1 MKKKFI
7 SVAMFCALIAST
19 PVWVG
24 CSDYDD
30 DIANLQ
36 SQVDDLKGSKVTTEE
51 AKAAINEAITA
62 LKKELETAIAG
73 KADNAAVVELQNKV
87 AELTAALDSKA
98 DAQTVASLVQDVQN
112 LIERVNGVEGTLSET
127 KKELEGKLADL
138 QKSYEAADKLLEES
152 IAQKAN
158 SEEVTKL
165 QGELQDA
172 QAKLE
177 ATIKD
182 LEALKGEGNAAKIE
196 ELTKKIEELTGKYND
211 AVDKLAEK
219 ADKATVDELN
229 KKLEGIEAD
238 LVNYV
243 KKSEVEAL
251 QNQLNTLNDELGKR
265 PTSAEVASQIDEKI
279 KALGDLVTV
288 NVFEEYKTNIATQLG
303 KLTDEIAD
311 NKSEIDRIGKLAEE
325 NGQSIVDLTGRI
337 GKLEEILDGFEQG
350 TPGSEIPET
359 VLGQIIALTNRV
371 ELIDGENG
379 ALAQLKA
386 QYATLN
392 TELGKMQQKLTETQ
406 LNVLN
411 DIAEWD
417 SKKNGS
423 IVSVLEK
430 VIALEEALNAKNEEG
445 DPAFDLTDI
454 ATQLSDLQAQLE
466 QFGLM
471 AKMIQSIVFVP
482 NAIDNN
488 GVTLDKRVS
497 FKTLQLYNNAH
508 PTGYWKT
515 IAENKQQAIRFRI
528 SPATLTKEDF
538 EKRYDIQFYGSQV
551 AKRDLSTALKD
562 VKVVSLQDGL
572 LTLNVTAGE
581 TVGNGDSYYAW
592 ALSAHVTPKADV
604 EGNETYTDIFSDY
617 FVVDNSVDQVRNIK
631 VVTTENDGVNDP
643 SSYQLTYDDRT
654 TQIQFAADQKLI
666 GVTSGN
672 SEIALAAEYPTFAP
686 TVTYA
691 QSGDSYYFDFDANS
705 ATLSLK
711 DNVNQSAIGQE
722 TTVTA
727 TVTVNGLNNSYS
739 TTFKKVSIV
748 QATPEYEVT
757 GVQTADWFVGTAK
770 KIYTVSQA
778 QIREIMTRSDMT
790 ATQFWASVS
799 NGTASG
805 MNGNVYFKVNGQEI
819 EIWQK
824 AQTNIPNGTIEFKF
838 NTNET
843 GNVFTLKAK
852 IAAMTDAQ
860 YPQLTINRESAAW
873 SGNTIGLLPQQG
885 TVVTL
890 ERDLKTVFSDYGNT
904 LNTATA
910 KGGTLN
916 FKVYSNGVDATN
928 TFVNGTTLKIDP
940 SIYTGQTLRFEL
952 QVAYGSKIFVV
963 DGGNVQV
970 QDLSGSW
977 IVNKTQTF
985 NPLNRTM
992 NTTQGIDLSQGF
1004 EWKDYEGQTMW
1015 KDGSNTGLAKYALTA
1030 PTFKIVSG
1038 ANQYIELNGCTLNF
1052 KSGTE
1057 NNFLE
1062 AHTVVIEV
1070 VAQSKWGSIEGYND
1084 ATKFITVTIPAG
1096 TYTR

>member
-36 SQVDDLKGSKVTTEE
+36 SQVDDLKGSNVTTEE

-497 FKTLQLYNNAH
+497 FKTLQLYNNAN

-581 TVGNGDSYYAW
+581 TVGNGNSYYAW

-617 FVVDNSVDQVRNIK
+617 FVVDNSVDKVQNIK

-672 SEIALAAEYPTFAP
+672 SEIALATEYPTFAP
-686 TVTYA
+686 TVTYS

-739 TTFKKVSIV
+739 TAFKKVSIV

-904 LNTATA
+904 LSTATA

-977 IVNKTQTF
+977 IVNKSQTF

-1015 KDGSNTGLAKYALTA
+1015 KDGNNTGLAKYALTA
-1030 PTFKIVSG
+1030 PTFKIASG

>member
-98 DAQTVASLVQDVQN
+98 DAQTVAGLVQDVQN

-445 DPAFDLTDI
+445 EPAFDLTDI

-497 FKTLQLYNNAH
+497 FKTLQLYNNAN

-617 FVVDNSVDQVRNIK
+617 FVVDNSVDQVQNIK

-672 SEIALAAEYPTFAP
+672 SEIALATEYPTFAP

-739 TTFKKVSIV
+739 TAFKKVSIV

-805 MNGNVYFKVNGQEI
+805 MNGYVYFKVNGQEI

-904 LNTATA
+904 LSTATA
-910 KGGTLN
+910 KGGTLS

-952 QVAYGSKIFVV
+952 QVSYGSKMFVV

-1004 EWKDYEGQTMW
+1004 EWKDYEGGTMW
-1015 KDGSNTGLAKYALTA
+1015 KDGNNTGLTKYALTA

-1038 ANQYIELNGCTLNF
+1038 ANQYIELNGRTLNF

>member
-219 ADKATVDELN
+219 TDKATVDELN

-311 NKSEIDRIGKLAEE
+311 NKYEIDRIGKLAEE

-497 FKTLQLYNNAH
+497 FKTLQLYNNAN

>member
-36 SQVDDLKGSKVTTEE
+36 SQVDDLKGSNVTTEE

-87 AELTAALDSKA
+87 TELTTALDSKA

-288 NVFEEYKTNIATQLG
+288 NVFKEYKTNIATQLG

-445 DPAFDLTDI
+445 EPAFDLTDI

-497 FKTLQLYNNAH
+497 FKTLQLYNNAN

-617 FVVDNSVDQVRNIK
+617 FVVDNSVDQVQNIK

-672 SEIALAAEYPTFAP
+672 SEIALATEYPTFAP

-739 TTFKKVSIV
+739 TAFKKVSIV

-805 MNGNVYFKVNGQEI
+805 MNGYVYFKVNGQEI

-890 ERDLKTVFSDYGNT
+890 ERALKTVFSDYSNT
-904 LNTATA
+904 LSTATA
-910 KGGTLN
+910 KGGTLS

-952 QVAYGSKIFVV
+952 QVAYGSKMFVV

-1015 KDGSNTGLAKYALTA
+1015 KDGNNTGLTKYALTA

-1038 ANQYIELNGCTLNF
+1038 ANQYIELNGRTLNF

>member
-36 SQVDDLKGSKVTTEE
+36 SQVDDLKGSNVTTEE

-229 KKLEGIEAD
+229 KKLEGIGAD

-265 PTSAEVASQIDEKI
+265 PTSVEVASQIDEKI

-497 FKTLQLYNNAH
+497 FKTLQLYNNAN

-581 TVGNGDSYYAW
+581 TVGNGNSYYAW

-617 FVVDNSVDQVRNIK
+617 FVVDNSVDKVQNIK

-672 SEIALAAEYPTFAP
+672 SEIALATEYPTFAP

-739 TTFKKVSIV
+739 TAFKKVSIV

-904 LNTATA
+904 LSTATA

-940 SIYTGQTLRFEL
+940 STYTGQTLRFEL
-952 QVAYGSKIFVV
+952 QVAYGSKMFVV

-1015 KDGSNTGLAKYALTA
+1015 KDGNSTGLAKYALTA

-1038 ANQYIELNGCTLNF
+1038 ANQYIELNGRTLNF

>member
-87 AELTAALDSKA
+87 TELTTALDSKA

-497 FKTLQLYNNAH
+497 FKTLQLYNNAN

-581 TVGNGDSYYAW
+581 TVGNGNSYYAW

-617 FVVDNSVDQVRNIK
+617 FVVDNSVDKVQNIK

-672 SEIALAAEYPTFAP
+672 SEIALATEYPTFAP
-686 TVTYA
+686 TVTYS

-739 TTFKKVSIV
+739 TAFKKVSIV

-928 TFVNGTTLKIDP
+928 TFVNETTLKIDP

-952 QVAYGSKIFVV
+952 QVAYGSKMFVV

-1038 ANQYIELNGCTLNF
+1038 ANQYIELNDHTLNF

>member
-666 GVTSGN
+666 GVISGN

-727 TVTVNGLNNSYS
+727 TVTVYGLNNSYS

>member
-98 DAQTVASLVQDVQN
+98 DAQTVAGLVQDVQN

-288 NVFEEYKTNIATQLG
+288 NVFEEYKTNIASQLG

>member
-36 SQVDDLKGSKVTTEE
+36 SQVDDLKGSNVTTEE

-311 NKSEIDRIGKLAEE
+311 NKSEIDRIGKWAEE

-406 LNVLN
+406 LNALN

-445 DPAFDLTDI
+445 NPAFDLTDI

-497 FKTLQLYNNAH
+497 FKTLQLYNNAN

-617 FVVDNSVDQVRNIK
+617 FVVDNSVDQVQNIK

-672 SEIALAAEYPTFAP
+672 SEIALATEYPTFAP

-739 TTFKKVSIV
+739 TAFKKVSIV

-824 AQTNIPNGTIEFKF
+824 AQTNITNGTIEFKF

-890 ERDLKTVFSDYGNT
+890 ERDLKTVFSDYSNT
-904 LNTATA
+904 LSTATA

-940 SIYTGQTLRFEL
+940 STYTGQTLRFEL
-952 QVAYGSKIFVV
+952 QVAYGSKMFVV

-1004 EWKDYEGQTMW
+1004 EWKDYEGETMW
-1015 KDGSNTGLAKYALTA
+1015 KDGNSTGLAKYALTA
-1030 PTFKIVSG
+1030 PTFKIASG
-1038 ANQYIELNGCTLNF
+1038 ANQYIELDGHTLNF

>member
-497 FKTLQLYNNAH
+497 FKTLQLYNNAN

>member
-1 MKKKFI
+1 MAERI
-7 SVAMFCALIAST
+7 VERLIR
-19 PVWVG
+19 
-24 CSDYDD
+24 
-30 DIANLQ
+30 
-36 SQVDDLKGSKVTTEE
+36 
-51 AKAAINEAITA
+51 
-62 LKKELETAIAG
+62 
-73 KADNAAVVELQNKV
+73 
-87 AELTAALDSKA
+87 
-98 DAQTVASLVQDVQN
+98 
-112 LIERVNGVEGTLSET
+112 ERDTRYG
-127 KKELEGKLADL
+127 D
-138 QKSYEAADKLLEES
+138 
-152 IAQKAN
+152 
-158 SEEVTKL
+158 
-165 QGELQDA
+165 
-172 QAKLE
+172 
-177 ATIKD
+177 
-182 LEALKGEGNAAKIE
+182 
-196 ELTKKIEELTGKYND
+196 
-211 AVDKLAEK
+211 
-219 ADKATVDELN
+219 
-229 KKLEGIEAD
+229 GI
-238 LVNYV
+238 
-243 KKSEVEAL
+243 
-251 QNQLNTLNDELGKR
+251 
-265 PTSAEVASQIDEKI
+265 
-279 KALGDLVTV
+279 
-288 NVFEEYKTNIATQLG
+288 
-303 KLTDEIAD
+303 
-311 NKSEIDRIGKLAEE
+311 
-325 NGQSIVDLTGRI
+325 
-337 GKLEEILDGFEQG
+337 
-350 TPGSEIPET
+350 
-359 VLGQIIALTNRV
+359 
-371 ELIDGENG
+371 
-379 ALAQLKA
+379 
-386 QYATLN
+386 
-392 TELGKMQQKLTETQ
+392 
-406 LNVLN
+406 
-411 DIAEWD
+411 
-417 SKKNGS
+417 
-423 IVSVLEK
+423 
-430 VIALEEALNAKNEEG
+430 
-445 DPAFDLTDI
+445 
-454 ATQLSDLQAQLE
+454 
-466 QFGLM
+466 
-471 AKMIQSIVFVP
+471 
-482 NAIDNN
+482 
-488 GVTLDKRVS
+488 
-497 FKTLQLYNNAH
+497 
-508 PTGYWKT
+508 
-515 IAENKQQAIRFRI
+515 
-528 SPATLTKEDF
+528 
-538 EKRYDIQFYGSQV
+538 
-551 AKRDLSTALKD
+551 
-562 VKVVSLQDGL
+562 
-572 LTLNVTAGE
+572 
-581 TVGNGDSYYAW
+581 
-592 ALSAHVTPKADV
+592 
-604 EGNETYTDIFSDY
+604 YT
-617 FVVDNSVDQVRNIK
+617 
-631 VVTTENDGVNDP
+631 
-643 SSYQLTYDDRT
+643 T

-672 SEIALAAEYPTFAP
+672 SEIALATEYPTFAP

-739 TTFKKVSIV
+739 TAFKKVSIV

-1038 ANQYIELNGCTLNF
+1038 ANQYIELNGRTLNF

>member
-288 NVFEEYKTNIATQLG
+288 NVFEEYKTNIASQLG

-471 AKMIQSIVFVP
+471 AKIIQSIVFVP

-497 FKTLQLYNNAH
+497 FKTLQLYNNAN

-592 ALSAHVTPKADV
+592 ALSAHVTPKVDV

>member
-36 SQVDDLKGSKVTTEE
+36 SQVDDLKGSNVTTEE

-73 KADNAAVVELQNKV
+73 KADNAVVVELQNKV
-87 AELTAALDSKA
+87 TELTTALDSKA

-445 DPAFDLTDI
+445 EPAFDLTDI

-497 FKTLQLYNNAH
+497 FKTLQLYNNAN

-617 FVVDNSVDQVRNIK
+617 FVVDNSVDQVQNIK

-672 SEIALAAEYPTFAP
+672 SEIALATEYPTFAP

-739 TTFKKVSIV
+739 TAFKKVSIV

-805 MNGNVYFKVNGQEI
+805 MNGYVYFKVNGQEI

-890 ERDLKTVFSDYGNT
+890 ERDLKTVFSDYSNT
-904 LNTATA
+904 LSTATA
-910 KGGTLN
+910 KGGTLS

-952 QVAYGSKIFVV
+952 QVAYGSKMFVV

-1015 KDGSNTGLAKYALTA
+1015 KDGNNTGLTKYALTA

-1038 ANQYIELNGCTLNF
+1038 ANQYIELNGRTLNF

>member
-36 SQVDDLKGSKVTTEE
+36 SQVDDLKGSNVTTEE

-497 FKTLQLYNNAH
+497 FKTLQLHNNAH

-928 TFVNGTTLKIDP
+928 TFVNGTTLKINP

-1084 ATKFITVTIPAG
+1084 AAKFITVTIPAG

>member
-19 PVWVG
+19 PVWGG

-288 NVFEEYKTNIATQLG
+288 NVFEEYKTNIAPQLG

-311 NKSEIDRIGKLAEE
+311 NKSEIVRIGKLAEE
-325 NGQSIVDLTGRI
+325 NGQAIVDLTGRI

-497 FKTLQLYNNAH
+497 FKTLQLYNNAN

>member
-36 SQVDDLKGSKVTTEE
+36 SQVDDLKGSNVTTEE

-87 AELTAALDSKA
+87 TELTTALDSKA

-445 DPAFDLTDI
+445 EPAFDLTDI

-497 FKTLQLYNNAH
+497 FKTLQLYNNAN

-617 FVVDNSVDQVRNIK
+617 FVVDNSVDQVQNIK

-672 SEIALAAEYPTFAP
+672 SEIALATEYPTFAP

-739 TTFKKVSIV
+739 TAFKKVSIV

-805 MNGNVYFKVNGQEI
+805 MNGYVYFKVNGQEI

-890 ERDLKTVFSDYGNT
+890 ERDLKTVFSDYSNT
-904 LNTATA
+904 LSTATA
-910 KGGTLN
+910 KGGTLS

-952 QVAYGSKIFVV
+952 QVAYGSKMFVV

-1015 KDGSNTGLAKYALTA
+1015 KDGNNTGLTKYALTA

-1038 ANQYIELNGCTLNF
+1038 ANQYIELNGRTLNF

>member
-36 SQVDDLKGSKVTTEE
+36 SQVDDLKGSNVTTEE

-497 FKTLQLYNNAH
+497 FKTLQLYNNAN

-672 SEIALAAEYPTFAP
+672 SEIALATEYPTFAP

-739 TTFKKVSIV
+739 TAFKKVSIV

-904 LNTATA
+904 LSTATA

-940 SIYTGQTLRFEL
+940 STYTGQTLRFEL
-952 QVAYGSKIFVV
+952 QVAYGSKMFVV

-1038 ANQYIELNGCTLNF
+1038 ANQYIELNGRTLNF

>member
-288 NVFEEYKTNIATQLG
+288 NVFEEYKTNIASQLG

-654 TQIQFAADQKLI
+654 TQIRFAADQKLI

>member
-87 AELTAALDSKA
+87 TELTTALDSKA

-229 KKLEGIEAD
+229 KKLEGIEAN

-497 FKTLQLYNNAH
+497 FKTLQLYNNAN

-581 TVGNGDSYYAW
+581 TVGNGNSYYAW

-617 FVVDNSVDQVRNIK
+617 FVVDNSVDKVQNIK

-672 SEIALAAEYPTFAP
+672 SEIALATEYPTFAP
-686 TVTYA
+686 TVTYS

-739 TTFKKVSIV
+739 TAFKKVSIV

-952 QVAYGSKIFVV
+952 QVAYGSKMFVV

-1038 ANQYIELNGCTLNF
+1038 ANQYIELNGRTLNF

>member
-36 SQVDDLKGSKVTTEE
+36 SQVDDLKGSNVTTEE

-229 KKLEGIEAD
+229 KKLEGIGAD

-265 PTSAEVASQIDEKI
+265 PTSVEVASQIDEKI

-497 FKTLQLYNNAH
+497 FKTLQLYNNAN

-581 TVGNGDSYYAW
+581 TVGNGNSYYAW

-617 FVVDNSVDQVRNIK
+617 FVVDNSVDKVQNIK

-672 SEIALAAEYPTFAP
+672 SEIALATEYPTFAP

-739 TTFKKVSIV
+739 TAFKKVSIV

-778 QIREIMTRSDMT
+778 QIREIMTRSDVT
-790 ATQFWASVS
+790 TTQFWASVS

-904 LNTATA
+904 LSTATA

-940 SIYTGQTLRFEL
+940 STYTGQTLRFEL
-952 QVAYGSKIFVV
+952 QVAYGSKMFVV

-1015 KDGSNTGLAKYALTA
+1015 KDGNSTGLAKYALTA

-1038 ANQYIELNGCTLNF
+1038 ANQYIELNGRTLNF

>member
-87 AELTAALDSKA
+87 TELTTALDSKA

-497 FKTLQLYNNAH
+497 FKTLQLYNNAN

-581 TVGNGDSYYAW
+581 TVGNGNSYYAW

-617 FVVDNSVDQVRNIK
+617 FVVDNSVDKVQNIK

-672 SEIALAAEYPTFAP
+672 SEIALATEYPTFAP
-686 TVTYA
+686 TVTYS

-739 TTFKKVSIV
+739 TAFKKVSIV

-890 ERDLKTVFSDYGNT
+890 ERDLKTVFSDYDNT

-928 TFVNGTTLKIDP
+928 TFVNGTTLKINP

-952 QVAYGSKIFVV
+952 QVAYGSKMFVV

-1038 ANQYIELNGCTLNF
+1038 ANQYIELNDHTLNF

>member
-36 SQVDDLKGSKVTTEE
+36 SQVDDLKGSNVTTEE

-98 DAQTVASLVQDVQN
+98 DAQTIASLVQDVQN

-337 GKLEEILDGFEQG
+337 SKLEEILDGFEQE

-379 ALAQLKA
+379 TLAQLKA

-497 FKTLQLYNNAH
+497 FKTLQLYNNAN

-617 FVVDNSVDQVRNIK
+617 FVVDNSVDQVQNIK

-672 SEIALAAEYPTFAP
+672 SEIALATEYPTFAP

-739 TTFKKVSIV
+739 TAFKKVSIV

-1038 ANQYIELNGCTLNF
+1038 ANQYIELNGRTLNF

>member
-36 SQVDDLKGSKVTTEE
+36 SQVDDLKGSNVTTEE

-337 GKLEEILDGFEQG
+337 SKLEEILDGFEQE

-379 ALAQLKA
+379 TLAQLKA

-497 FKTLQLYNNAH
+497 FKTLQLYNNAN

-617 FVVDNSVDQVRNIK
+617 FVVDNSVDQVQNIK
-631 VVTTENDGVNDP
+631 VVTTEHDGVNDP

-672 SEIALAAEYPTFAP
+672 SEIALATEYPTFAP

-739 TTFKKVSIV
+739 TAFKKVSIV

-1038 ANQYIELNGCTLNF
+1038 ANQYIELNGRTLNF

>member
-36 SQVDDLKGSKVTTEE
+36 SQVDDLKGSNVTTEE

-337 GKLEEILDGFEQG
+337 SKLEEILDGFEQE

-379 ALAQLKA
+379 TLAQLKA

-497 FKTLQLYNNAH
+497 FKTLQLYNNAN

-617 FVVDNSVDQVRNIK
+617 FVVDNSVDQVQNIK

-672 SEIALAAEYPTFAP
+672 SEIALATEYPTFAP

-739 TTFKKVSIV
+739 TAFKKVSIV

-1015 KDGSNTGLAKYALTA
+1015 KDGSNTGLA

-1038 ANQYIELNGCTLNF
+1038 ANQYIELNGRTLNF

>member
-36 SQVDDLKGSKVTTEE
+36 SQVDDLKGSNVTTEE

-497 FKTLQLYNNAH
+497 FKTLQLYNNAN

-672 SEIALAAEYPTFAP
+672 SEIALATEYPTFAP

-739 TTFKKVSIV
+739 TAFKKLSIV

-904 LNTATA
+904 LSTATA

-940 SIYTGQTLRFEL
+940 STYTGQTLRFEL
-952 QVAYGSKIFVV
+952 QVAYGSKMFVV

-1038 ANQYIELNGCTLNF
+1038 ANQYIELNGRTLNF